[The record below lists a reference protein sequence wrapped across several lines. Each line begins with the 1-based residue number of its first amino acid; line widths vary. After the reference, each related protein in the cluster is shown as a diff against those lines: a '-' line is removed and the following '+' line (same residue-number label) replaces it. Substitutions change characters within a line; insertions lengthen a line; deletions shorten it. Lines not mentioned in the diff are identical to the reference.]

1 MALLELGKNW
11 KEKKR
16 EENYSI
22 SITLIHYMTLQNVLS
37 HPLKKDE
44 KERFPIWNTSITEL
58 GPFFLRLN

>member
-44 KERFPIWNTSITEL
+44 KERFPIWNT
-58 GPFFLRLN
+58 